1 MSDRFWKKFVENP
14 DATYEEIPSNF
25 HLVLGLHKDHSDPE
39 WPNELAK
46 LVCPICEA
54 LREKQR
60 ACRKTA
66 RITPRPQ
73 HGDVVIERDDWPT
86 VLVVVRHRTGAS
98 DPAGEALALARRF
111 ARIDDLERVESAA
124 WLYRAAWRDRRGEDN
139 AQIRL
144 FVTLDD
150 AAESNDEA

>member
-1 MSDRFWKKFVENP
+1 M
-14 DATYEEIPSNF
+14 T
-25 HLVLGLHKDHSDPE
+25 
-39 WPNELAK
+39 AK
-46 LVCPICEA
+46 I
-54 LREKQR
+54 
-60 ACRKTA
+60 
-66 RITPRPQ
+66 IPRPQ

-98 DPAGEALALARRF
+98 DPAGEALALARRI

-124 WLYRAAWRDRRGEDN
+124 WLYRAAYNDGRGEGM
-139 AQIRL
+139 AQTRL